1 MQAMP
6 MPKPLDGLA
15 RYGGLAVQMAL
26 PIAVGAWLGVKV
38 DAAGGYAHPY
48 GTLVGLFLG
57 LIMAFAGVWSRLKDL

>member
-26 PIAVGAWLGVKV
+26 PMVLGAWLGSKL
-38 DAAGGYAHPY
+38 DLRWGFNQPY
-48 GTLVGLFLG
+48 GTLMGLILGLFV
-57 LIMAFAGVWSRLKDL
+57 AFAGVWSRLKNW